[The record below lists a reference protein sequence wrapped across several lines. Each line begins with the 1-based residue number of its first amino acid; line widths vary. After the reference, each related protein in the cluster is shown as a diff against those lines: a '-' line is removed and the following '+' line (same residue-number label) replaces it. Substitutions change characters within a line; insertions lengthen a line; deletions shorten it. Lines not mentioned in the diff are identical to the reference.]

1 MIDLYVIKILMIIK
15 GNRRYAWIFEWN
27 LIDVTNLRGL
37 GLILMGEPRPDPVK
51 RRLWQIKHVE
61 K

>member
-1 MIDLYVIKILMIIK
+1 MIKK

-27 LIDVTNLRGL
+27 LIDV
-37 GLILMGEPRPDPVK
+37 ISMGEPRSDPVK

>member
-1 MIDLYVIKILMIIK
+1 MIKK

-37 GLILMGEPRPDPVK
+37 GLILMGEPRSDTEK
-51 RRLWQIKHVE
+51 RRLRQIKHVE

>member
-1 MIDLYVIKILMIIK
+1 MIIK

-37 GLILMGEPRPDPVK
+37 GLILMGEPRSDTVK
-51 RRLWQIKHVE
+51 RRLRQIKHVE